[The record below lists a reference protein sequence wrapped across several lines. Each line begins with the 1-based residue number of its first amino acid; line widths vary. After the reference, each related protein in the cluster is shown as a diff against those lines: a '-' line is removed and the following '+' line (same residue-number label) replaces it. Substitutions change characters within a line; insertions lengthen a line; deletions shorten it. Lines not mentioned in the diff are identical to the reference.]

1 MQGVTFCC
9 LTVARSG
16 PLVRG
21 STQAWHD
28 RILVARVAVA
38 LVVGVMLGAVL
49 DWLSTVSVGI
59 GWLATFLIVGGM
71 FVWLRQLRRLNI
83 HAPESDAPDRPTN
96 WWRRRRRRDTAP
108 RPTRGTTGRC

>member
-1 MQGVTFCC
+1 LLPDRRTQ
-9 LTVARSG
+9 RS
-16 PLVRG
+16 
-21 STQAWHD
+21 
-28 RILVARVAVA
+28 AVA

-59 GWLATFLIVGGM
+59 GWLATFLIVRGM

-83 HAPESDAPDRPTN
+83 HAPESDAPRSPDQLVAPKT
-96 WWRRRRRRDTAP
+96 RRDTAP